1 MEERIMDKVTIVF
14 WSQSGNTESMANAVA
29 EGVTAAGKEAVV
41 VDVASASLDDL
52 KAAKGFAMGCP
63 AMGAEVLEE
72 GEMEPFV
79 CDVEGFAAGKTI
91 ALFGSYGWGDGQW
104 MRDWVDRMTSA
115 GATVINGEGVICQE
129 APDDDAVAACESL
142 GKQLAGCVI
151 SYLLSFER
159 SFVKGLPSET
169 RLAGTLIATGCSF
182 CSRDQ
187 SSIARYS
194 SFVTGAR

>member
-1 MEERIMDKVTIVF
+1 MDKVTIVF

-52 KAAKGFAMGCP
+52 KAA
-63 AMGAEVLEE
+63 EVLEE

-104 MRDWVDRMTSA
+104 MRDWVDRMTAA
-115 GATVINGEGVICQE
+115 GATVVNGEGVICQE
-129 APDDDAVAACESL
+129 APDDAALDACKDL
-142 GKQLAGCVI
+142 GKQLAA
-151 SYLLSFER
+151 L
-159 SFVKGLPSET
+159 
-169 RLAGTLIATGCSF
+169 
-182 CSRDQ
+182 
-187 SSIARYS
+187 
-194 SFVTGAR
+194 

>member
-1 MEERIMDKVTIVF
+1 MDKVTIVF

-91 ALFGSYGWGDGQW
+91 ALFGSYGWAMD
-104 MRDWVDRMTSA
+104 S
-115 GATVINGEGVICQE
+115 
-129 APDDDAVAACESL
+129 
-142 GKQLAGCVI
+142 GCV
-151 SYLLSFER
+151 
-159 SFVKGLPSET
+159 
-169 RLAGTLIATGCSF
+169 TG
-182 CSRDQ
+182 Q
-187 SSIARYS
+187 T
-194 SFVTGAR
+194 V